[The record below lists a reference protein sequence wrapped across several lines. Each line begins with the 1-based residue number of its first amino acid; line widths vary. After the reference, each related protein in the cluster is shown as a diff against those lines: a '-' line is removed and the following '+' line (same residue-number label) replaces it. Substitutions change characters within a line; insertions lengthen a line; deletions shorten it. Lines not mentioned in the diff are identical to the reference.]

1 MGPRRGKA
9 DDRQQT
15 LQPSAIAQA
24 AAAEA
29 QQQQLQQLQQQQESF
44 CIAGHDCYFPH
55 KPYGECVEL
64 PACSHQSWACFQP
77 HSRCAAETQIVHEDS
92 SIRPHTAE
100 SRARATHALSMSAA
114 LLDCALVHPHVSDIR
129 KTWP

>member
-15 LQPSAIAQA
+15 LQPSAMAQA

-64 PACSHQSWACFQP
+64 PACSTSVMSLLSASQP
-77 HSRCAAETQIVHEDS
+77 LCGRDPNCPRGQQHSPSHCRIKSARHTCSLYVSCAVGL
-92 SIRPHTAE
+92 RPCAP
-100 SRARATHALSMSAA
+100 SRFGH
-114 LLDCALVHPHVSDIR
+114 
-129 KTWP
+129 